1 MTAKTIFK
9 IIDLSMDPIQNN
21 GYKTFV
27 KKKSISVVR
36 DIIYDEDFS
45 DIRKGDLYFKN
56 PNKSLGGGDAINAA
70 NVNAAANSNKNSDSD
85 AINAAV
91 NPNKNSDGGASNE
104 ATNSNKNSDS
114 DAINAAAICA
124 ATKKPLMINIHG
136 GGFVAGEKKYRRYFC
151 AYIAALDYAVFNINY
166 GVGPEKKFPFCLE
179 SIAKALTWAKN
190 NAEKYNFDMSK
201 VVLSGDSA
209 GAALAALGALV
220 AANQEFADSLSIQK
234 PDANA
239 AGVLLYCGPYDVQTA
254 MEAKVPFDLINKM
267 MTDITG
273 YDINHISEFKYLRQF
288 SPLDYIDERYPKAF
302 LVYAKKDVFC
312 KNHGEVFEKVLKEK
326 GIEVGSFHS
335 TKLFDNHC
343 FHLNHNFKVA
353 KEAMSKSEEFLKSI

>member
-27 KKKSISVVR
+27 RKKSISVAR
-36 DIIYDEDFS
+36 DIVYDDAFPE
-45 DIRKGDLYFKN
+45 IRKGDLYFKN
-56 PNKSLGGGDAINAA
+56 PNKSPDGD
-70 NVNAAANSNKNSDSD
+70 
-85 AINAAV
+85 
-91 NPNKNSDGGASNE
+91 
-104 ATNSNKNSDS
+104 
-114 DAINAAAICA
+114 A

-136 GGFVAGEKKYRRYFC
+136 GGFVAGEKNYRRYFC
-151 AYIAALDYAVFNINY
+151 AYIADLGYAVFNINY

-179 SIAKALTWAKN
+179 SIAKAMSWAKN
-190 NAEKYNFDMSK
+190 NAEKYSFDMSK

-220 AANQEFADSLSIQK
+220 AANKEFAESLEIKQ
-234 PDANA
+234 PDAKA
-239 AGVLLYCGPYDVQTA
+239 AGLLLYCGPYDIQTA

-273 YDINHISEFKYLRQF
+273 YDIHHITEFKYLKQF
-288 SPLDYIDERYPKAF
+288 SPMEYIDERYPKTF

-312 KNHGEVFEKVLKEK
+312 KNHGEVFEKALQEK
-326 GIEVGSFHS
+326 GIEVESFHS

-343 FHLNHNFKVA
+343 FHLNHNFKA
-353 KEAMSKSEEFLKSI
+353 SKEAMSKSEEFLKSI

>member
-27 KKKSISVVR
+27 KKKSISVAR
-36 DIIYDEDFS
+36 DIIYDDAFPE
-45 DIRKGDLYFKN
+45 IRKGDLYFKN
-56 PNKSLGGGDAINAA
+56 PDKNLNDA
-70 NVNAAANSNKNSDSD
+70 
-85 AINAAV
+85 
-91 NPNKNSDGGASNE
+91 P
-104 ATNSNKNSDS
+104 T
-114 DAINAAAICA
+114 INAAASAAAIKNPDKNPNAAPTINAAASDAASDAASA

-136 GGFVAGEKKYRRYFC
+136 GGFVAGEKNYRRYFC

-179 SIAKALTWAKN
+179 SIAKAMSWASE
-190 NAEKYNFDMSK
+190 NAEKYNLDLSK

-220 AANQEFADSLSIQK
+220 AANQEFADSLEIK
-234 PDANA
+234 RPPIKA
-239 AGVLLYCGPYDVQTA
+239 AGLLLYCGPYDIQTA
-254 MEAKVPFDLINKM
+254 MDAKIPFDLINKM

-273 YDINHISEFKYLRQF
+273 YDKEHINEFKYLRQF
-288 SPLDYIDERYPKAF
+288 SPLDYIDERYPKTF
-302 LVYAKKDVFC
+302 LVYAKKDIFC
-312 KNHGEVFEKVLKEK
+312 KNHGEVFEKVLSEK
-326 GIEVGSFHS
+326 GIEVESFYS

-343 FHLNHNFKVA
+343 FHLNHNFKA
-353 KEAMSKSEEFLKSI
+353 SKEAMSKSEEFLKSI